1 MIKYLLSFT
10 LFLICFN
17 SVAAVDIIDDI
28 ADLFKA
34 GDTKE
39 ISKYFSSSIELTI
52 NDEENVYS
60 KVQAELILNDFF
72 KNNTPVNYKIVHK
85 VTSNANYKFGVIML
99 ETKKN
104 SYRTSYELKNTA
116 GKFQIT
122 QIRIEANK

>member
-1 MIKYLLSFT
+1 MIKYLLSFV
-10 LFLICFN
+10 LFITCLN
-17 SVAAVDIIDDI
+17 TNASVDIIDDI
-28 ADLFKA
+28 ADLFQK

-39 ISKYFSSSIELTI
+39 ISKYFSSSVELTI

-72 KNNTPVNYKIVHK
+72 KNNTPLNSKVVHK

-104 SYRTSYELKNTA
+104 NFRTSYELKNTA